1 MIFSIKWEK
10 FNLKRGKKHKKIPQK
25 ITKKHT
31 IKEKKEKSTRT
42 IKEEGGNLKDDSLFS
57 CPEQSG
63 EDPFEQM
70 VRPVQRGRE
79 TSADCGY
86 I

>member
-10 FNLKRGKKHKKIPQK
+10 FNLKRGKKTQKNPTKNHKKTHNKRI
-25 ITKKHT
+25 KK
-31 IKEKKEKSTRT
+31 KSTRT

-79 TSADCGY
+79 ASADCGY